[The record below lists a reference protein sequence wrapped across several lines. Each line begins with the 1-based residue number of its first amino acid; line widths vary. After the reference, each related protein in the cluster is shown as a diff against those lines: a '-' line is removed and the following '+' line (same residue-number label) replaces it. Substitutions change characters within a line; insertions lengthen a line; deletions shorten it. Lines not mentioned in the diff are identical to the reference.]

1 MPSINDNTDSTLLWQ
16 PSQQEIEAST
26 LFSFMHF
33 LREHYQFSGNH
44 YIQLHQ
50 WSIQNKALFWK
61 AVWLFFDVQGNPGNT
76 VIENSNA
83 MPGAKWFPDAQLN
96 FAQNLLR
103 HTGNKA
109 AIIERGEDG
118 RRNNL
123 SYDELTEKVT
133 IFANHL
139 KQLGVKKGDCVAG
152 FLPNSHYAVVSMLAT
167 ASLGAIW
174 TSCSPDFGFNGVL
187 DRFAQIKPKVLI
199 ATDGYYY
206 AGKCIHSL
214 DRVQKISLALES
226 LDSIIIVP
234 YLNPQDSTLSQSIS
248 TDNTTH
254 WDTLFQAKN
263 TDLSP
268 LKFETMAFDDPLY
281 VLYSSGT
288 TGKPKC
294 IVHSVGGT
302 LLQHLKELSLHSNVN
317 ASSNLFYYTTCG
329 WMMWNWLASGLALGA
344 SLVLFDGSPFHPQKS
359 ILFDI
364 ADEEEIDVFGASAK
378 YYSACEKFEL
388 NPISTHTLTKLK
400 TILSTGSPLSHESFD
415 YLYQHVKPSVCVSS
429 ISGGTDIIS
438 CFALGCPILPVY
450 RGELQCLGLGMDV
463 AFYSESGELLNQ
475 KNPQGSS
482 PGTSLGSSPD
492 SFPEKNEHKKGE
504 LVCRQPFP
512 SMPTGFWNDADGKK
526 YYSAY
531 FNRFPN
537 IWAHGDYGEI
547 TQHGGVIIHG
557 RSDAVLNPG
566 GVRIGT
572 AEIYRQVEKVE
583 SVFESIAIGQQW
595 KDDVRIILFVRL
607 KEGFQLDDSLQA
619 LIKTTIKI
627 NTTPRHVPSKI
638 IQVKDIPRTLS
649 GKIVELAVRNVI
661 HGKDVLNKEALA
673 NPDALDLYKNLAQLK
688 CD

>member
-1 MPSINDNTDSTLLWQ
+1 MPISDSNSTLLWR

-26 LFSFMHF
+26 LYSFMNY
-33 LREHYQFSGNH
+33 LRDNFDFSGNE
-44 YIQLHQ
+44 YSELHA
-50 WSIQNKALFWK
+50 WSINNKTIFWK
-61 AVWLFFDVQGNPGNT
+61 AIWLFFDVQGDMGNAL
-76 VIENSNA
+76 IANAEA
-83 MPGAKWFPDAQLN
+83 MPGAQWFPNAQLN
-96 FAQNLLR
+96 FAENLLR
-103 HTGNKA
+103 HQGNHA

-118 RRNNL
+118 RRNIL
-123 SYDELTEKVT
+123 SYDELTQKVT

-139 KQLGVKKGDCVAG
+139 KKLGVQKGDCVAG
-152 FLPNSHYAVVSMLAT
+152 FLPNSHYAIVSMLAT

-214 DRVQKISLALES
+214 DRVKQIRLALDDLES
-226 LDSIIIVP
+226 LIITP
-234 YLNPQDSTLSQSIS
+234 YLNQEDSELNKTAQEL
-248 TDNTTH
+248 DATH
-254 WDTLFQAKN
+254 WDTLFSSQNA
-263 TDLSP
+263 DSSP
-268 LKFETMAFDDPLY
+268 LVFEPMSFSDPLY

-302 LLQHLKELSLHSNVN
+302 LLQHLKEISLHSNVTTD
-317 ASSNLFYYTTCG
+317 SNLFYYTTCG
-329 WMMWNWLASGLALGA
+329 WMMWNWLVSGLALGA
-344 SLVLFDGSPFHPQKS
+344 SLILFDGSPFHPRKT

-364 ADEEEIDVFGASAK
+364 ADEENIDVFGASAK

-388 NPISTHTLTKLK
+388 KPITTHKLTSLK

-415 YLYQHVKPSVCVSS
+415 YLYQQVKPSVCVSS

-450 RGELQCLGLGMDV
+450 RGELQCIGLGMDV
-463 AFYSESGELLNQ
+463 DFFSETGQSLNQ
-475 KNPQGSS
+475 QSS
-482 PGTSLGSSPD
+482 QDSSQD
-492 SFPEKNEHKKGE
+492 RKKQEKGE

-512 SMPTGFWNDADGKK
+512 SMPTGFWSDVGGNK
-526 YYSAY
+526 YHSAY

-547 TQHGGVIIHG
+547 TPHGGVIIHG

-607 KEGFQLDDSLQA
+607 KDGYQLDKALQD
-619 LIKTTIKI
+619 LIKTTIKT
-627 NTTPRHVPSKI
+627 NTTPRHVPNQI
-638 IQVKDIPRTLS
+638 IQVEDIPRTLS

-661 HGKDVLNKEALA
+661 HGKEVLNKEALA
-673 NPDALDLYKNLAQLK
+673 NPEALDLYKNLPELE
-688 CD
+688 CE

>member
-1 MPSINDNTDSTLLWQ
+1 MPTSDVNTNNASDTSLLWQ

-26 LFSFMHF
+26 LFAFMNY
-33 LREHYQFSGNH
+33 LREYYNFTGIDYS
-44 YIQLHQ
+44 QLHH
-50 WSIQNKALFWK
+50 WSIHNKALFWK
-61 AVWLFFDVQGNPGNT
+61 AIWLFYNVQGDMGNNL
-76 VIENSNA
+76 IENQKA
-83 MPGAKWFPDAQLN
+83 MPGALWFPDAQLN
-96 FAQNLLR
+96 FAENLLR
-103 HTGNKA
+103 HKGNRS

-118 RRNNL
+118 RRSIL
-123 SYDELTEKVT
+123 SYDKLSEKVT
-133 IFANHL
+133 ILANYL
-139 KQLGVKKGDCVAG
+139 KNLGVQKGDCVAG
-152 FLPNSHYAVVSMLAT
+152 FLPNSHYAIVSMLAT

-206 AGKCIHSL
+206 GGKSIHSL
-214 DRVQKISLALES
+214 ERVEQIATALEDLKS
-226 LDSIIIVP
+226 LIIVP
-234 YLNPQDSTLSQSIS
+234 YLNQEDGLLKQANN
-248 TDNTTH
+248 DLNATH
-254 WDTLFQAKN
+254 WDTLYLPNNA
-263 TDLSP
+263 DLTP
-268 LKFETMAFDDPLY
+268 IQFEPMSFDDPLY

-302 LLQHLKELSLHSNVN
+302 LLQHLKELSLHSNVK
-317 ASSNLFYYTTCG
+317 AESNLFYYTTCG
-329 WMMWNWLASGLALGA
+329 WMMWNWLVSGLALGA
-344 SLVLFDGSPFHPQKS
+344 SLILFDGSPFHPCKS

-364 ADEEEIDVFGASAK
+364 ADEEDIEVFGASAK

-388 NPISTHTLTKLK
+388 NPISTHKLTALK

-415 YLYQHVKPSVCVSS
+415 YLYQQVKPSVCVSS

-450 RGELQCLGLGMDV
+450 RGELQCIGLGMDV
-463 AFYSESGELLNQ
+463 EFFSETGQPLNHTDKQ
-475 KNPQGSS
+475 NNNAQ
-482 PGTSLGSSPD
+482 
-492 SFPEKNEHKKGE
+492 NKGE

-512 SMPTGFWNDADGKK
+512 SMPTGFWNDTDGQK
-526 YYSAY
+526 YHSAY

-547 TQHGGVIIHG
+547 TPHGGVIIHG

-607 KEGFQLDDSLQA
+607 KEGFQLDDTLQT
-619 LIKTTIKI
+619 LIKSTIKT

-638 IQVKDIPRTLS
+638 IQIEDIPRTLS

-673 NPDALDLYKNLAQLK
+673 NPEALDLYKNLAQLK

>member
-1 MPSINDNTDSTLLWQ
+1 MPISDANTNSPLLWQ
-16 PSQQEIEAST
+16 PSQQEVETST
-26 LFSFMHF
+26 LFSFMNY
-33 LREHYQFSGNH
+33 LRENFEFSGDDYSH
-44 YIQLHQ
+44 LHQ
-50 WSIQNKALFWK
+50 WSIQNKTSFWK
-61 AVWLFFDVQGNPGNT
+61 AIWLFFDVQGKLGNT
-76 VIENSNA
+76 LIENA
-83 MPGAKWFPDAQLN
+83 DGMPGALWFPDTQLN
-96 FAQNLLR
+96 FTQNLLR
-103 HTGNKA
+103 HQGNHS

-118 RRNNL
+118 RRHIL
-123 SYDELTEKVT
+123 SYDELTQKVT

-139 KQLGVKKGDCVAG
+139 KKLGVQKGDCVAG
-152 FLPNSHYAVVSMLAT
+152 FLPNSHFAIVSMLAT

-214 DRVQKISLALES
+214 DRVQEISLALED
-226 LDSIIIVP
+226 LDSLIVVP
-234 YLNPQDSTLSQSIS
+234 YLRPEDSALRKKTTEINA
-248 TDNTTH
+248 TD
-254 WDTLFQAKN
+254 WDTLFIPKN
-263 TDLSP
+263 ADLSP
-268 LKFETMAFDDPLY
+268 LQYEAMAFDDPLY

-302 LLQHLKELSLHSNVN
+302 LLQHLKELSLHSNVKAN
-317 ASSNLFYYTTCG
+317 SKLFYYTTCG
-329 WMMWNWLASGLALGA
+329 WMMWNWLVSGLALGA
-344 SLVLFDGSPFHPQKS
+344 SLVLFDGSPFHPRKS

-364 ADEEEIDVFGASAK
+364 ADEEDIEVFGASAK

-388 NPISTHTLTKLK
+388 SPMSTHKLTALK

-415 YLYQHVKPSVCVSS
+415 YLYQQVKPSVCVSS

-450 RGELQCLGLGMDV
+450 RGELQCIGLGMDV
-463 AFYSESGELLNQ
+463 AFFNQTGQPLNQ
-475 KNPQGSS
+475 QNSQDNSQG
-482 PGTSLGSSPD
+482 
-492 SFPEKNEHKKGE
+492 KNEQKKGE

-526 YYSAY
+526 YHSAY

-537 IWAHGDYGEI
+537 TWAHGDYGEV

-607 KEGFQLDDSLQA
+607 KEGVQLDDLLIE
-619 LIKTTIKI
+619 LIKTTIKT

-638 IQVKDIPRTLS
+638 IQIEDIPRTLS

-661 HGKDVLNKEALA
+661 HDKEVLNKEALA
-673 NPDALDLYKNLAQLK
+673 NPEALDLYKNLPQLK

>member
-1 MPSINDNTDSTLLWQ
+1 MPNRSHKNNSPLLWQ

-26 LFSFMHF
+26 LFSFMNY
-33 LREHYQFSGNH
+33 LRENFEFSGND
-44 YIQLHQ
+44 YSQLHL

-61 AVWLFFDVQGNPGNT
+61 AIWQFFDVQGDIGNELIDNP
-76 VIENSNA
+76 EA
-83 MPGAKWFPDAQLN
+83 MPGARWFPDAKLN

-103 HTGNKA
+103 QKGA
-109 AIIERGEDG
+109 RPAIIERGEDG
-118 RRNNL
+118 RRKTL

-133 IFANHL
+133 ILANHL
-139 KQLGVKKGDCVAG
+139 KTSGIQKGDCVAG
-152 FLPNSHYAVVSMLAT
+152 FLPNSHYAIVAMLAT

-206 AGKCIHSL
+206 AGKCIQSL
-214 DRVQKISLALES
+214 DRVKQIAAALED
-226 LDSIIIVP
+226 LEALIVTP
-234 YLNPQDSTLSQSIS
+234 YLNQQDSTINQKTNEL
-248 TDNTTH
+248 NATH
-254 WDTLFQAKN
+254 WDSLFLPEN
-263 TDLSP
+263 SDLSAIQYEP
-268 LKFETMAFDDPLY
+268 MAFDDPLY

-294 IVHSVGGT
+294 IVHSIGGT

-317 ASSNLFYYTTCG
+317 SSSNLFYYTTCG
-329 WMMWNWLASGLALGA
+329 WMMWNWLVSGLALGA
-344 SLVLFDGSPFHPQKS
+344 SLILFDGSPFHPRKS

-364 ADEEEIDVFGASAK
+364 ADEEDIEVFGASAK

-388 NPISTHTLTKLK
+388 APIDSHKLSSLK

-415 YLYQHVKPSVCVSS
+415 YLYQQVKPSVCVSS

-450 RGELQCLGLGMDV
+450 RGELQCIGLGMDV
-463 AFYSESGELLNQ
+463 EFFSETGQSLNHQ
-475 KNPQGSS
+475 NSQGNSQ
-482 PGTSLGSSPD
+482 
-492 SFPEKNEHKKGE
+492 EKNEQRKGE

-512 SMPTGFWNDADGKK
+512 SMPTGFWNDSDGKK
-526 YYSAY
+526 YHSAY
-531 FNRFPN
+531 FNRFPD

-607 KEGFQLDDSLQA
+607 KEGYQLDDTLQA
-619 LIKTTIKI
+619 LIKTTIKT

-638 IQVKDIPRTLS
+638 IQIEDIPRTLS

-661 HGKDVLNKEALA
+661 HGKEVLNKEALA
-673 NPDALDLYKNLAQLK
+673 NPEALDLYKNLAQLE

>member
-1 MPSINDNTDSTLLWQ
+1 MQFTDVKTNSPLLWQ
-16 PSQQEIEAST
+16 PSQEEIEASA
-26 LFSFMHF
+26 LFSFMSY
-33 LREHYQFSGNH
+33 LRDNLDLSGNDFSGSE
-44 YIQLHQ
+44 YSELHD
-50 WSIQNKALFWK
+50 WSIKNKASFWK
-61 AVWLFFDVQGNPGNT
+61 AVWSFFDVKGDMGNT
-76 VIENSNA
+76 LIKNSDA
-83 MPGAKWFPDAQLN
+83 MPGALWFPDAQLN

-103 HTGNKA
+103 HKGNHA

-118 RRNNL
+118 RRNIL
-123 SYDELTEKVT
+123 SYDELTKKVT

-139 KQLGVKKGDCVAG
+139 KKLGVQKGDCVAG
-152 FLPNSHYAVVSMLAT
+152 FLPNSHYAIVSMLAT

-214 DRVQKISLALES
+214 DRVKQIGLALEDLES
-226 LDSIIIVP
+226 LIVTP
-234 YLNPQDSTLSQSIS
+234 YLSQDDSLL
-248 TDNTTH
+248 NKTTNELDATQ
-254 WDTLFQAKN
+254 WDTIFNDKN
-263 TDLSP
+263 ADLSP
-268 LKFETMAFDDPLY
+268 LKFEAMSFDDPLY

-294 IVHSVGGT
+294 IVHSIGGT
-302 LLQHLKELSLHSNVN
+302 LLQHLKELSLHSNVKTG
-317 ASSNLFYYTTCG
+317 SNLFYYTTCG
-329 WMMWNWLASGLALGA
+329 WMMWNWLVSGLALGA
-344 SLVLFDGSPFHPQKS
+344 SLILFDGSPFHPRKT

-364 ADEEEIDVFGASAK
+364 ADEEDIEVFGASAK
-378 YYSACEKFEL
+378 YYSACEKFEIK
-388 NPISTHTLTKLK
+388 PISTHKLTSLK

-415 YLYQHVKPSVCVSS
+415 YLYQQVKSSVCVSS

-450 RGELQCLGLGMDV
+450 RGELQCIGLGMDV
-463 AFYSESGELLNQ
+463 AFFSEEGRPLNHQNLL
-475 KNPQGSS
+475 
-482 PGTSLGSSPD
+482 
-492 SFPEKNEHKKGE
+492 ENEQRKGE
-504 LVCRQPFP
+504 LVCLQPFP

-526 YYSAY
+526 YHSAY

-547 TQHGGVIIHG
+547 TQHEGVIIHG

-607 KEGFQLDDSLQA
+607 KDGYHLDKALQDFIKMT
-619 LIKTTIKI
+619 IKT

-638 IQVKDIPRTLS
+638 IQVQDIPRTLS
-649 GKIVELAVRNVI
+649 GKIVELAVRNII
-661 HGKDVLNKEALA
+661 HGQEVLNKEALA
-673 NPDALDLYKNLAQLK
+673 NPEALDLYKNLPQLK
-688 CD
+688 CE